1 MIQKSKE
8 LDKLANYYDMNFE
21 NKLVGEE
28 IEEYEEDMDSD
39 EKQFREAASDYA

>member
-1 MIQKSKE
+1 
-8 LDKLANYYDMNFE
+8 MNFE

-39 EKQFREAASDYA
+39 EK